1 MISPQDIRKQISN
14 YQIINIDFSYL
25 ATKIEAWWRD
35 RDRKLSNSA
44 LKFQLINLIIS
55 EINDEHAI
63 CFEVLGIENIAGIT
77 INNIFNKDDPLLGLV
92 VHEALADMFHLSD
105 ILYPYEQHKFLYLQS
120 GGDKYKN
127 WGGGSGE
134 IDPHSDDLYEDINT
148 ALLALTVCR
157 DQYQQPTLVYL
168 HSDIIKLLNDDE
180 LLLLAQMQARF
191 ISGKNVSIQK
201 TRVRNIMAQDARY
214 GYQIALD
221 FRIDE
226 QKGARMSA
234 LGRLEQQVLDKIKN
248 NINDLQANQVNSQ
261 TGTFTILDNYKA
273 LHARSNLGYSKEQIN
288 QFTGK
293 ISAYNTPRLLY
304 RSKGYRN
311 LISLKHFD

>member
-1 MISPQDIRKQISN
+1 MICLHSIRKHIAD

-25 ATKIEAWWRD
+25 ATKIEAWWQD
-35 RDRKLSNSA
+35 RDRKLNNSA
-44 LKFQLINLIIS
+44 LKFQLINLIMS
-55 EINDEHAI
+55 EINDDHKA
-63 CFEVLGIENIAGIT
+63 CFEVLGMGNIAGIT
-77 INNIFNKDDPLLGLV
+77 INNIFHKDDPLLGLI
-92 VHEALADMFHLSD
+92 VHEALSDMFHLSD

-120 GGDKYKN
+120 GGANYKN

-201 TRVRNIMAQDARY
+201 TRVRNIMTQDTRY

-234 LGRLEQQVLDKIKN
+234 LGRFEQQVLDKIKN
-248 NINDLQANQVNSQ
+248 NIQDVHAHPVISQ
-261 TGTFTILDNYKA
+261 TGTFTILDSYKA
-273 LHARSNLGYSKEQIN
+273 LHARSNLRYSNEQIT
-288 QFTGK
+288 QFTSK
-293 ISAYNTPRLLY
+293 ISAYTTPRLLY

-311 LISLKHFD
+311 LISLNHFD